1 MGTYISSMY
10 KSLEEELR
18 DMELPQDL
26 DSPRNY
32 KLLREMQELLCQRRP
47 SRQDD
52 FQDEK

>member
-1 MGTYISSMY
+1 MY

-18 DMELPQDL
+18 DIELPQDL
-26 DSPRNY
+26 DSSRNT

-47 SRQDD
+47 SRQEG